1 MPDNDYRVSSYTFR
15 ARKRQDKNLPQ
26 FRGSSSIPKKGDTF
40 SLVREDISPHY
51 LSKTPQSSSN
61 ASILKFYSLGG
72 CVSRK
77 PALNGFFG
85 YNGQHFSPLWEEGG
99 VRDRGEKAL
108 NFLSDSLR
116 GCSVSS
122 LLIYLIITSVY
133 CFYQRGETL
142 PKLGRM
148 RKLSNRLLDNCLGA
162 IAWCCCLG

>member
-1 MPDNDYRVSSYTFR
+1 MAPVFMRPSTIPSLPGIRDRSALAGEKAIPRSL
-15 ARKRQDKNLPQ
+15 AKN
-26 FRGSSSIPKKGDTF
+26 
-40 SLVREDISPHY
+40 
-51 LSKTPQSSSN
+51 PQSSSN

-77 PALNGFFG
+77 TALNGFFG